1 MRPFPPSLSSRRI
14 PSLTF
19 LWHSTP
25 AAIDTP
31 MLAGFSAPGHTT
43 KGNIKRAGQPE
54 EIANAVLF
62 FASEAGSYCSG
73 TTLKVDGG
81 WSKWC

>member
-1 MRPFPPSLSSRRI
+1 M
-14 PSLTF
+14 TF

>member
-1 MRPFPPSLSSRRI
+1 
-14 PSLTF
+14 
-19 LWHSTP
+19 
-25 AAIDTP
+25 

-43 KGNIKRAGQPE
+43 KGNIKRAGRPH

-62 FASEAGSYCSG
+62 FASEAGSYCSN